1 MPEAANVTGP
11 NGEPVQGS
19 KYAADRRT
27 DYNQQRRYNR
37 RQPRGQPQGENQQE
51 GEQGGEQ
58 DQQPAQRQQRRFR
71 GNFRRR
77 RPMSQVSWNF
87 CMAVNFNKKI
97 SSEVVYWR
105 CEVKV

>member
-1 MPEAANVTGP
+1 MLDLNKINQNKTHIFTQNMPEAANVTGP

-37 RQPRGQPQGENQQE
+37 RQLRPQGEDQQE
-51 GEQGGEQ
+51 GQEEEGGEGEK
-58 DQQPAQRQQRRFR
+58 QPRQQRRFR

-77 RPMSQVSWNF
+77 RPVSQVCF
-87 CMAVNFNKKI
+87 YLLMMVEI
-97 SSEVVYWR
+97 
-105 CEVKV
+105 